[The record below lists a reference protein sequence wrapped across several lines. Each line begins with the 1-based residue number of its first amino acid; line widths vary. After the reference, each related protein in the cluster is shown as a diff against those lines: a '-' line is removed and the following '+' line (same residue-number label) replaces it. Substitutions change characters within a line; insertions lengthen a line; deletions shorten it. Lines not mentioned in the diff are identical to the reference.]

1 MITLN
6 YRKMAICRIYSGR
19 KAEGVAEY
27 LREYPAVYIITDKNT
42 ENFAAAVAKSLPE
55 NFRGTFT
62 LEADELGKTMDNILK
77 ICAWLLENHAD
88 RNAML
93 LGIGGG
99 ITTDMTGFTASIYK
113 RGIRFAYLPTTFL
126 AQVDAAIGGKT
137 GVNFENYKNILGV
150 IRQPEF
156 TYVCPEVLGT
166 LTYRDFL
173 SGAAELVKTFII
185 DDSGDNYEKAVTILS
200 AIHDATDHTSAIA
213 SHHAELEELIAAA
226 AKVKAGVVE
235 RDEFEM
241 GERRKLNLGHT
252 FAHAIEWEAHN
263 REQSMGE
270 VNAGVHGISH
280 GEAVAM
286 GMIMAAEASEYYYAD
301 DKSQPVA
308 VQGLV
313 KKLTE
318 DFRRCGLPVEC
329 PYPITTLAEAMKKDK
344 KSENGIVHFILIR
357 AIGDVRIEDLPV
369 DDVVSRISK

>member
-1 MITLN
+1 
-6 YRKMAICRIYSGR
+6 MAICRIYSGR

-200 AIHDATDHTSAIA
+200 EIHDATDHTSAIA

-301 DKSQPVA
+301 DKLQPVA
-308 VQGLV
+308 VHGLTT
-313 KKLTE
+313 KLTE
-318 DFRRCGLPVEC
+318 DFRHCGLPVEC

-369 DDVVSRISK
+369 DDVVSWISK

>member
-42 ENFAAAVAKSLPE
+42 ENFAAEVAKSLPE

-200 AIHDATDHTSAIA
+200 AIHDATDHASAIS

-308 VQGLV
+308 VQGLA

-318 DFRRCGLPVEC
+318 DFRLCGLPVEC
-329 PYPITTLAEAMKKDK
+329 PYPITMLAEAMKKDK